1 MKLGKGAVSRTDLE
15 EPPHHVP
22 LWVPSLPADRG
33 GRGRRA
39 GQGPWS
45 PSDSV
50 EESKPPGCPE
60 GRSERP
66 GLKHDLGGVCCS
78 SSHLTRIGEDSSIRI
93 TFWVSSHTPLELF
106 LPPETLSSSPRVRG
120 SSLPLH
126 PSSLSLTP
134 TSRSSGHSRA
144 GRVVFRVALEA
155 ETR

>member
-1 MKLGKGAVSRTDLE
+1 MPFPGLIWKS
-15 EPPHHVP
+15 PPTMSHSGSPPFP
-22 LWVPSLPADRG
+22 LTEVDEDGERDRG
-33 GRGRRA
+33 PGPRATLWRRA
-39 GQGPWS
+39 NLQA
-45 PSDSV
+45 V
-50 EESKPPGCPE
+50 LRA
-60 GRSERP
+60 RSERP

-134 TSRSSGHSRA
+134 TSRSSGHSQA